1 MENDVL
7 DRYDLDNNTL
17 FIREENILQLAHSL
31 HYLQNVWFTLSGE
44 VLSLTEMDRRV
55 AIASEALRQQERVAR
70 IASTWKSLQNVI
82 QLDVIQRFM
91 LLIMQSEPHV
101 ADTSYS
107 CEADR
112 LQHELTTVLLLPW
125 LIELAR
131 NPQKICLLPTLSSCQ
146 AYSRWF
152 SSTLSEY
159 QPQENDISYM
169 MSLLLGGFGIVAP
182 TTATVRFIASTKN
195 SLNYALIGA
204 LCAAGPAHLGACQRV
219 TTLLSSL
226 GDTLEQ
232 SVSAAAEVY
241 CANRPWPGFGHPV
254 MPRDTRVDAFFEHY
268 THGFGK
274 YQALSEHISA
284 QSGVN
289 PNVDYLIGSACS
301 RWHVAPEVAV
311 LVFFVC
317 RVPILLGHY
326 RLRYHTHS
334 FGMSSSEL
342 RDKYKALPKHWL

>member
-7 DRYDLDNNTL
+7 DRYDLDSNTL
-17 FIREENILQLAHSL
+17 LIREENILNLAHRF

-44 VLSLTEMDRRV
+44 VVSLTEMDSHV
-55 AIASEALRQQERVAR
+55 ANASVALRQQERVAR
-70 IASTWKSLQNVI
+70 IESTWKSLQNMG

-91 LLIMQSEPHV
+91 LLTMQSELQV
-101 ADTSYS
+101 TGKYD
-107 CEADR
+107 CEVNR
-112 LQHELTTVLLLPW
+112 LQEDLTTVLLLPW

-131 NPQKICLLPTLSSCQ
+131 SPKKKCLLPMLSSCN
-146 AYSRWF
+146 AYSYWF
-152 SSTLSEY
+152 RSTLSEC
-159 QPQENDISYM
+159 QPEKSDISYM
-169 MSLLLGGFGIVAP
+169 MSLLLGGFGIVTP

-219 TTLLSSL
+219 TALLDSL
-226 GDTLEQ
+226 DDTLEQ
-232 SVSAAAEVY
+232 SVTAAAEAY

-268 THGFGK
+268 MHGFGR
-274 YQALSEHISA
+274 YQALSQQISA
-284 QSGVN
+284 QSAVN
-289 PNVDYLIGSACS
+289 PNVDYLIGTACS
-301 RWHVAPEVAV
+301 RWHIAPEVAV

-326 RLRYHTHS
+326 RLRYQAHS